1 MYKFLI
7 GFACIVFTFWS
18 CSDDP
23 GKAGLGL
30 LPTGDLVNVKKATET
45 NIKSYT
51 EYDTKL
57 RTDESGYNL
66 LGTINDPVF
75 GKTTTEFATQF
86 RLSTYPLYK
95 VDDTIDSL
103 VYYVAYKE
111 YYGDSTTP
119 QKFKVYELASD
130 LSFDAKYYQDFN
142 LKALAKNEVLSEK
155 SYIPKFEL
163 FYDSTKTTYGSTKE
177 NPLDTVIN
185 EIAFHLDHSLANKL
199 MAADTTILSDN
210 DLFTNYFKGLY
221 VESEDMDQG
230 GAVMKITDS
239 GLVLFYHKD
248 NDTIKYFQNFYSKSY
263 LNHTVNAA
271 RVNRF
276 YHDYTSTDFVSNLG
290 NPSSPDTLIYLQS
303 TGGLHAKISIPNL
316 GVWTKLIPEL
326 AVTKDTANLVINQAQ
341 LVFTVEPTMTDTI
354 IYKAAEQLFLVAIDK
369 TTNQTDT
376 LIRPS
381 DYYLSPAYFGGAF
394 NKSDQTYRFNI
405 TRHMQDVIEGKK
417 KNYGFYLEPVYKNSL
432 YRRTVLKGAGSKTGI
447 RLEITYSKIR

>member
-75 GKTTTEFATQF
+75 GKTATEFASQF

-130 LSFDAKYYQDFN
+130 LSFDAKYYQDVN
-142 LKALAKNEVLSEK
+142 LKALAETTPLSELIYTPRFKLDSLSTNSPSK
-155 SYIPKFEL
+155 SDPR
-163 FYDSTKTTYGSTKE
+163 
-177 NPLDTVIN
+177 DTVTH
-185 EIAFHLDHSLANKL
+185 ELAFHLDHSLANKL

-210 DLFTNYFKGLY
+210 DLFINYFKGLY

-230 GAVMKITDS
+230 GAVMKIIGS

-248 NDTIKYFQNFYSKSY
+248 NDTTKYLKYFYS
-263 LNHTVNAA
+263 NNNAA

-276 YHDYTSTDFVSNLG
+276 YHDYTSTDLVSNLG
-290 NPSSPDTLIYLQS
+290 NPASPDTLIYLQS

-354 IYKAAEQLFLVAIDK
+354 IYKAAEQLFMVAIDK